1 MEEIREIKKATAG
14 FVVSLIAGIL
24 ILINGVALIWLY
36 TAIKTFTGFMP
47 QMPMTGA
54 AQAMGSFWAMMGVIS
69 LIFGIIVLIGAFLIY
84 MPGKEVIGG
93 ILVLIFSILSI
104 FVGGGFL
111 IGLILGIIGG
121 ALGLAKK

>member
-1 MEEIREIKKATAG
+1 
-14 FVVSLIAGIL
+14 
-24 ILINGVALIWLY
+24 
-36 TAIKTFTGFMP
+36 
-47 QMPMTGA
+47 
-54 AQAMGSFWAMMGVIS
+54 MMGVIS